1 MDAKLVRTKTKYDE
15 VRMLHSD
22 TMAEVAIEKPR
33 YMRRFYF
40 VHRRIE
46 SSTDAGILPTPRD
59 LALKKLIISKLD
71 ELYSREAAIKSAL
84 RYRSGKL
91 ALMRSISGQR
101 DDPPTPHD
109 DASDSDDGMQR
120 DDKSN
125 SDSRASG
132 HVSA

>member
-1 MDAKLVRTKTKYDE
+1 
-15 VRMLHSD
+15 MLHSD
-22 TMAEVAIEKPR
+22 TMSEVAILKPR

-40 VHRRIE
+40 VQRRIE
-46 SSTDAGILPTPRD
+46 SYTDAGILPTPRD
-59 LALKKLIISKLD
+59 LAFKQLIISKLD

-91 ALMRSISGQR
+91 ALMRSIYGYK
-101 DDPPTPHD
+101 DDPPTPYD
-109 DASDSDDGMQR
+109 GTSDSDADMQGLEP
-120 DDKSN
+120 DDKSQ